1 MFQLAQQFDR
11 LGQAPFLH
19 AVRQEL
25 ARLPP
30 VGPALQV
37 LTDAVLDSCV
47 SAIQIFSHLTIGPG
61 RILVNHLL
69 HLSDELNISD
79 LPGVL
84 NLLVLTLDDH
94 LGVPGFLELSLE
106 ASNGS
111 NRDPCVSGNGF
122 CIRL

>member
-1 MFQLAQQFDR
+1 MKDIQGGNLKLAATLNKEIED
-11 LGQAPFLH
+11 
-19 AVRQEL
+19 
-25 ARLPP
+25 ARKIRDVEFNRP
-30 VGPALQV
+30 
-37 LTDAVLDSCV
+37 
-47 SAIQIFSHLTIGPG
+47 II
-61 RILVNHLL
+61 VNHLL